1 MDVCQ
6 IHLEDVCKVLVGIFR
21 HILNAN
27 VTFLS
32 GPMFRVV
39 VLLRTFL
46 LGIHWESYDASYT
59 PIKQMITLVI
69 LC

>member
-1 MDVCQ
+1 LDVYQ
-6 IHLEDVCKVLVGIFR
+6 IHLEDVCKVLVSIFR

-39 VLLRTFL
+39 VVLRTIL
-46 LGIHWESYDASYT
+46 LDIHWESYDASYA

-69 LC
+69 LF